1 MRTGGVSHPRSTSTN
16 QCGEGNDAPVTRV
29 KVRLIPGSYSPTIE
43 SISAANRAFADRG
56 SAALSRSVDLA
67 RRRLRGYCRARLD
80 CRGGSPSGSRP
91 SADLGQ
97 AIGRNASASGEG
109 GTSREAPALLRWPH
123 ASATCRRAATPA
135 NPPASRGGPPWPDA
149 PDSAGLVWKSSSA
162 AAV

>member
-97 AIGRNASASGEG
+97 AIGRNASASGDG
-109 GTSREAPALLRWPH
+109 GDVQG
-123 ASATCRRAATPA
+123 SARPVAV
-135 NPPASRGGPPWPDA
+135 ASRIGNLPPSGDA
-149 PDSAGLVWKSSSA
+149 CQSASQ
-162 AAV
+162 